1 MRCVGYL
8 VLGAWCLAAVATAQ
22 PTTGRTATTAEA
34 LETWPVFFHGKQVAV
49 RRDVEPAA
57 NLVKLANT
65 AKPIFVEW
73 SERPNVTSNSEIRGE
88 FWDIGRLD
96 KSDPR
101 LPAADLPAI
110 LDYATHGQWP
120 AHDQAF
126 IILKAT
132 SIDSPLPD
140 QEPTIRAMAVA
151 PDKYIGKGVT
161 VTGRF
166 RGANLFADLPSSAG
180 TKGRYDFVLQSAD
193 AAIWVSGVRPRGKG
207 FDLDINSRMD
217 AGRWLQVAGT
227 MRRDGPLAWIEATS
241 LAAANAPAEA
251 PVTVTV
257 PPPPPE
263 PPPQVIFTAPGQGET
278 DVERT
283 GTIRIQFSRDMDP
296 RSFRD
301 HIRISYAGPGE
312 AGAPSAALPQMTIR
326 YVEGTRALEI
336 KPATAL
342 DRFRPVKVDLL
353 EGILSN
359 VDNKPL
365 APWSLTFT
373 TGS

>member
-140 QEPTIRAMAVA
+140 QE
-151 PDKYIGKGVT
+151 
-161 VTGRF
+161 
-166 RGANLFADLPSSAG
+166 
-180 TKGRYDFVLQSAD
+180 
-193 AAIWVSGVRPRGKG
+193 
-207 FDLDINSRMD
+207 
-217 AGRWLQVAGT
+217 
-227 MRRDGPLAWIEATS
+227 
-241 LAAANAPAEA
+241 
-251 PVTVTV
+251 
-257 PPPPPE
+257 
-263 PPPQVIFTAPGQGET
+263 
-278 DVERT
+278 
-283 GTIRIQFSRDMDP
+283 
-296 RSFRD
+296 
-301 HIRISYAGPGE
+301 
-312 AGAPSAALPQMTIR
+312 
-326 YVEGTRALEI
+326 
-336 KPATAL
+336 
-342 DRFRPVKVDLL
+342 
-353 EGILSN
+353 
-359 VDNKPL
+359 
-365 APWSLTFT
+365 
-373 TGS
+373 